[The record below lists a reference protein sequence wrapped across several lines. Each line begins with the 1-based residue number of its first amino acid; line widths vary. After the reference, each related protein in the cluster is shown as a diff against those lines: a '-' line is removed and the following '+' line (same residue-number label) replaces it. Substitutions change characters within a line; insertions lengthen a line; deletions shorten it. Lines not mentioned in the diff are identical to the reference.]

1 MGVWAN
7 VRAEAE
13 GFAEAYAAAPEPEI
27 GWDVFGAR
35 RMMRKLGHLLLRE
48 HTEPRALALAVFVGV
63 MIGASPFYIF
73 HTLLVLVFAF
83 ALRLNKLAVWVASN
97 ISMPLFAPPLTL
109 ASMQVGNYLMKG
121 VWLPL
126 TVAGMKDLL
135 ASLGGFELGLD
146 LWIAWLVGSLP
157 VGAVLGAML
166 GGATWWVA
174 REREKARGEDR
185 GAA

>member
-13 GFAEAYAAAPEPEI
+13 GFAAAYEAAPEPEI
-27 GWDVFGAR
+27 AWDVLGVR
-35 RMMRKLGHLLLRE
+35 RMLRKLGHLLLRE
-48 HTEPRALALAVFVGV
+48 HTEPRSLGVAVFVGV

-97 ISMPLFAPPLTL
+97 ISMPLFAPPLTF

-146 LWIAWLVGSLP
+146 LWLAWLVGSLP
-157 VGAVLGAML
+157 VGAALGT
-166 GGATWWVA
+166 GFGTVTWWVA
-174 REREKARGEDR
+174 RAR
-185 GAA
+185 AAAAASDESG